1 MRTESRTATC
11 LPDRVKE
18 GLAIRLESVVTELKV
33 AGISQVAETKKH
45 DVRPLRGAGEFVGP
59 TAAELVRLIPTADNP
74 ISAETNQR
82 TNCFA
87 SLLNRGSSL
96 E

>member
-1 MRTESRTATC
+1 MKVGGRLVYPNSF
-11 LPDRVKE
+11 KE
-18 GLAIRLESVVTELKV
+18 GLAIRLESVVTEPKV
-33 AGISQVAETKKH
+33 AGISQVAETKEH
-45 DVRPLRGAGEFVGP
+45 DVRPLRGSGEFVGP
-59 TAAELVRLIPTADNP
+59 TAAELVRLIYPTRVTP

-82 TNCFA
+82 AGCFA

>member
-1 MRTESRTATC
+1 M
-11 LPDRVKE
+11 
-18 GLAIRLESVVTELKV
+18 ESVVTELKV
-33 AGISQVAETKKH
+33 AGISQVAETKEH
-45 DVRPLRGAGEFVGP
+45 DVHPLQGAGEFVGP
-59 TAAELVRLIPTADNP
+59 TAAELVSLFYPTAENP

-82 TNCFA
+82 ANCFA

>member
-1 MRTESRTATC
+1 M
-11 LPDRVKE
+11 
-18 GLAIRLESVVTELKV
+18 RLESVVTELKV
-33 AGISQVAETKKH
+33 AGISQVAETKEH
-45 DVRPLRGAGEFVGP
+45 DVPPLRGAGEFVGP
-59 TAAELVRLIPTADNP
+59 TAAELVRLVYPTTDNP

-82 TNCFA
+82 ANCFA

>member
-1 MRTESRTATC
+1 
-11 LPDRVKE
+11 
-18 GLAIRLESVVTELKV
+18 LESVVTEPKV
-33 AGISQVAETKKH
+33 AGSSQVVETKEH
-45 DVRPLRGAGEFVGP
+45 DVRPLRGVGGFVGP
-59 TAAELVRLIPTADNP
+59 TTAELVRLIYPTPDKP

-82 TNCFA
+82 ANCFA

>member
-1 MRTESRTATC
+1 MESA
-11 LPDRVKE
+11 
-18 GLAIRLESVVTELKV
+18 GVTELRV
-33 AGISQVAETKKH
+33 ARVSQVTETTEH
-45 DVRPLRGAGEFVGP
+45 DLRPLPDLREFVGP
-59 TAAELVRLIPTADNP
+59 TAPELARLIYTTPDNP

-82 TNCFA
+82 ANCFA

>member
-1 MRTESRTATC
+1 
-11 LPDRVKE
+11 
-18 GLAIRLESVVTELKV
+18 LESVVTELKV
-33 AGISQVAETKKH
+33 AGISQVAETKEH
-45 DVRPLRGAGEFVGP
+45 DVRPLLGSGEFVGP
-59 TAAELVRLIPTADNP
+59 TAAELGRLIYPMADNP

-82 TNCFA
+82 ASCFA